1 MSRLIDFYNER
12 LMNPTCGLT
21 YTEMLSK
28 GDVFYI
34 GTTNW
39 ITWLFPSKKRSC
51 SLDSI
56 IATDEELAE
65 FRSNRRLQSK
75 VIHSLQR
82 VLDLYGFRFVQQE
95 GSQKIVRTESFE
107 IKAISWLQAE
117 NPNLN
122 RIARILQSLMLIGME
137 NVAEMWLEALEELA
151 RAKPEAVAD
160 MLDYWRASVR
170 DPTEWKRGGRY
181 GKAGGF

>member
-1 MSRLIDFYNER
+1 MSRLIEFYNGR
-12 LMNPTCGLT
+12 LKNPTSGLL
-21 YTEMLSK
+21 YDEMLAK

-65 FRSNRRLQSK
+65 FRVNRDLQKK
-75 VIHSLQR
+75 VLGSFQR
-82 VLDLYGFRFVQQE
+82 ILVLYGFSFSQHD
-95 GSQKIVRTESFE
+95 GSQIIIRSAEFGLKSGAWL
-107 IKAISWLQAE
+107 KAD

-122 RIARILQSLMLIGME
+122 RIARILQSLMLIGMDR
-137 NVAEMWLEALEELA
+137 VAQLWLKTLEDVAQE
-151 RAKPEAVAD
+151 KPGEVGD
-160 MLDYWRASVR
+160 MLEYWRSSVL
-170 DPTEWKRGGRY
+170 DPIEWKRGGRY